1 MSHKRVIPKF
11 LIHAYNDLYALY
23 LMFFSDARIYR
34 KEIKKIRMVEVRQ
47 ILNSDYFNADYYKKL
62 VGKNLSDISLA
73 IHYLYVGY
81 YVK

>member
-1 MSHKRVIPKF
+1 MGHKRVIPKF
-11 LIHAYNDLYALY
+11 LIHAYKDLYALC
-23 LMFFSDARIYR
+23 LMFLSDAQTYR
-34 KEIKKIRMVEVRQ
+34 KEIKKNRMVEVQQ